1 MWKVVGVGGVVREGC
16 LEEEDV
22 SSSFE
27 DKQETGGEGLIQIK
41 VTIWAQA
48 WKEG

>member
-1 MWKVVGVGGVVREGC
+1 MSGVVREGC

-27 DKQETGGEGLIQIK
+27 DKQETGGEGLIQVK
-41 VTIWAQA
+41 VTIGAQT